1 METAAHPHGLSV
13 ACQWRP
19 HGRDDGDTPR
29 CWPIGHRGFFVRA
42 RESDR
47 EPRDQP
53 HGLNQLIADYVQ
65 YVMIQYVM
73 IQYEYS

>member
-29 CWPIGHRGFFVRA
+29 CWPIGHRGTRVRA

-53 HGLNQLIADYVQ
+53 HGLNQSPQ
-65 YVMIQYVM
+65 QPGSHENWCGPGEGKG
-73 IQYEYS
+73 Q